1 MIFTE
6 VSWLLNKPAQ
16 EKLISESTSR
26 KGILLIITR
35 KAGEGFFIGDDIRVT
50 ILDVRGKQIRL
61 GIEAPITTVI
71 LRDDVCRS
79 SRKKP
84 SEPRE
89 PRT

>member
-1 MIFTE
+1 M
-6 VSWLLNKPAQ
+6 
-16 EKLISESTSR
+16 SR

-35 KAGEGFFIGDDIRVT
+35 KAGEGFFIGDDIRIT

-71 LRDDVCRS
+71 LRDDVCRLAK
-79 SRKKP
+79 KKP
-84 SEPRE
+84 SGPRE